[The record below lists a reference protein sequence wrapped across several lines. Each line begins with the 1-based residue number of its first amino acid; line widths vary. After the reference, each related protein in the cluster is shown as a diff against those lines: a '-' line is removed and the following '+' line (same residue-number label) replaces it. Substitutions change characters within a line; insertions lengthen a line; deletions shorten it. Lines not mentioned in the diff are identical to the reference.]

1 MGGISSRSEV
11 GGRSFAAGGVTIRG
25 YPRVRM
31 PLLRLIG
38 YVWASPNTLI
48 GLVLGLLSF
57 QIPRLVR
64 GVIVYD
70 GPVRGVLWIVRA
82 FRRSAITFGHVVLS
96 NRRLEGRLLAHELHH
111 VRQYERLGPFYIPL
125 YALIWLFKGYER
137 HPFEES
143 ARRAEREA

>member
-1 MGGISSRSEV
+1 
-11 GGRSFAAGGVTIRG
+11 
-25 YPRVRM
+25 M

-64 GVIVYD
+64 GVLVYD
-70 GPVRGVLWIVRA
+70 GPVRGFPWMLRA
-82 FRRSAITFGHVVLS
+82 FRRSGITFGHVVLW
-96 NRRLEGRLLAHELHH
+96 NRPLEGSLLVHELHH

-125 YALIWLFKGYER
+125 YVLIWLCR
-137 HPFEES
+137 C
-143 ARRAEREA
+143 